1 MQGEQCREDKEKRVE
16 SQKTLFSFLSPFSFE
31 TSEKRMVK
39 ESRKLLHQQEE
50 LQREQ
55 SSAFNVEEMQKEKR
69 KAILKLERKLHKNED
84 ELAKSMQKFYK
95 EKDRI

>member
-1 MQGEQCREDKEKRVE
+1 
-16 SQKTLFSFLSPFSFE
+16 
-31 TSEKRMVK
+31 MVK

-55 SSAFNVEEMQKEKR
+55 SSEFNVEEMEKEEK
-69 KAILKLERKLHKNED
+69 KAILKRERKLHKNED

>member
-1 MQGEQCREDKEKRVE
+1 MQGEQCREHKENLKR
-16 SQKTLFSFLSPFSFE
+16 PFSFK

-55 SSAFNVEEMQKEKR
+55 SSEFNVEEMQKEKR

>member
-1 MQGEQCREDKEKRVE
+1 
-16 SQKTLFSFLSPFSFE
+16 
-31 TSEKRMVK
+31 MVK

-55 SSAFNVEEMQKEKR
+55 SSEFNVEEMQKEKR